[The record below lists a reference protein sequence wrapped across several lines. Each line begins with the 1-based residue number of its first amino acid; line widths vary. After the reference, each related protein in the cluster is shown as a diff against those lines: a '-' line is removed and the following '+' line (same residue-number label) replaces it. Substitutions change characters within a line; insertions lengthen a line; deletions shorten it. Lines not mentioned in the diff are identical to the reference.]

1 MASREFWAS
10 HFPPQASGPVS
21 ASQRFIAPLFL
32 TVEVKA
38 ESVAGDSGGGG
49 AQKCPGW
56 NGLGAQDPSPEV
68 SRLHLNKHSQCAEFS
83 QAGGSL
89 YVDTVLHVR
98 SNMCITR
105 VITCNTYIILFDR
118 PLLLF

>member
-10 HFPPQASGPVS
+10 HFPPEASVPVS

-38 ESVAGDSGGGG
+38 GSVAGDAGGGG
-49 AQKCPGW
+49 QKCPGW

-68 SRLHLNKHSQCAEFS
+68 SRLPLNKHSQCAEFC

-89 YVDTVLHVR
+89 YIDIVLHVR
-98 SNMCITR
+98 SNMCIMR
-105 VITCNTYIILFDR
+105 VITCNTYIILFDC